1 MVTRKQCFRP
11 FNRMKAFF
19 IIKIKIIDYINI
31 LGGMKNEIDRRANAN
46 NYERCR

>member
-1 MVTRKQCFRP
+1 
-11 FNRMKAFF
+11 MKAFF

-46 NYERCR
+46 NYERCRWFNRWERVKGKAY

>member
-11 FNRMKAFF
+11 FKRMKAFF
-19 IIKIKIIDYINI
+19 IIKKIIDYINI